1 MSDPTAWYDAHADE
15 LSDRYET
22 VPAARVHG
30 WLQDLLPATP
40 ATVLDVGTGSGRDAA
55 WLSRKG
61 YDVVAAEP
69 SSRFRTIAR
78 DGTTIPSIQWLSAS
92 LPGVAATEADLESY
106 YSAVNLQRLRLKQ
119 NQQVPEWDGQRYP

>member
-15 LSDRYET
+15 FSDRYEA
-22 VPAARVHG
+22 VPPQRVHG
-30 WLQDLLPATP
+30 WLLDVLPSTP

-61 YDVVAAEP
+61 YDVVAVEP

-78 DGTTIPSIQWLSAS
+78 ERHDAPSIQWLADS
-92 LPGVAATEADLESY
+92 LPGLRHTFRTGLAFDFILA
-106 YSAVNLQRLRLKQ
+106 SAV
-119 NQQVPEWDGQRYP
+119 